1 LPVEL
6 LKTFADNGNR
16 SMMVE
21 TASDDT
27 NTVIR
32 IGNAGI
38 ARALPSFVASCTTP
52 APRIRN
58 TGRLIRQGG

>member
-1 LPVEL
+1 MEL
-6 LKTFADNGNR
+6 LKAFADSGNR
-16 SMMVE
+16 SMTVE
-21 TASDDT
+21 TASDDA

-38 ARALPSFVASCTTP
+38 ARALPALAASCTAS

-58 TGRLIRQGG
+58 TGRLTRQGG